1 MASSDSD
8 PDVLGRVERRQG
20 QLQDMAAVVAVGVSV
35 VAAVAAVEVLLVAAV
50 GVSVIAAVNVSV
62 VADVGVSVVA
72 AVVAVGIS
80 VVAAVA
86 VHSREHK
93 PDSNPSTEI
102 LWRAEKFVS
111 RLRLWVE
118 HRLVRCPFVERKGGP
133 V

>member
-35 VAAVAAVEVLLVAAV
+35 VAAVA
-50 GVSVIAAVNVSV
+50 
-62 VADVGVSVVA
+62 DVGV
-72 AVVAVGIS
+72 S

-118 HRLVRCPFVERKGGP
+118 HRLVRCPFVGRKAGP